1 MTMAPE
7 GGKKIIILYILKIL
21 RDYTDGD
28 HPMTQAQIAEKL
40 KSEYGLEV
48 NRATVKRNITDLI
61 DAEYAIEYREV
72 YRSRVNKKTGEKEED
87 VIYTDLYY
95 AHDFTEAELHILI
108 DGLLFSRSVPYTPR
122 KKLIDKL
129 GKLSSSY
136 FNQRMNHVRCMSA
149 DSPQNPQLFYI
160 IDRLDEAI
168 ETGKQVRITYGHYGP
183 DYKLHPGLNT
193 DGSEKQQTLNPY
205 QLVANE
211 GRYYLICNNDKYDTV
226 ANYRVDRI
234 MKIELLDTP
243 SRPVSRVKG
252 LENGLDL
259 PEYVYQNLNMFSSPP
274 EDVEFTVK
282 ENYVPLV
289 IDFFGKHVS
298 FFEQENGDWSC
309 RLKVSRD
316 AMAHWAA
323 EHANIV
329 RVVSPPAL
337 VEEIREQIR
346 RAAELY
352 GMQG

>member
-1 MTMAPE
+1 MYQE
-7 GGKKIIILYILKIL
+7 SGKKIVILYILNIL
-21 RDYTDGD
+21 RKYTDAN
-28 HPMTQAQIAEKL
+28 HPMTQQQIVEKL
-40 KSEYGLEV
+40 LSDYGMEV
-48 NRATVKRNITDLI
+48 NRSTVKRNIEDLI
-61 DAEYAIEYREV
+61 DAKYDIGYREV
-72 YRSRVNKKTGEKEED
+72 KRYHTDKKTGEKEETF
-87 VIYTDLYY
+87 IYTDLYY
-95 AHDFTEAELHILI
+95 EHDFTESELHMLI
-108 DGLLFSRSVPYTPR
+108 DGLLFSRSVPYKAR
-122 KKLIDKL
+122 KALIDKL
-129 GKLSSSY
+129 GGLSSSY
-136 FNQRMNHVRCMSA
+136 FNQRMNHVRCMTA

-259 PEYVYQNLNMFSSPP
+259 PEYVYQNLNMFTSPP
-274 EDVEFTVK
+274 EDVEFIVK

-298 FFEQENGDWSC
+298 FFEQENGDYSC
-309 RLKVSRD
+309 RLKVSRE

>member
-1 MTMAPE
+1 MMPE
-7 GGKKIIILYILKIL
+7 SGKKIIILYILQIL
-21 RDYTDGD
+21 RKYTDFN
-28 HPMTQAQIAEKL
+28 HTMTQQQIAEKL
-40 KSEYGLEV
+40 KDDYGLDV
-48 NRATVKRNITDLI
+48 NRTTVKRNITDLI
-61 DAEYAIEYREV
+61 DAGYDIQYTEV
-72 YRSRVNKKTGEKEED
+72 VRSHVDKKTGEREEN

-95 AHDFTEAELHILI
+95 EHDFTESELRMLI
-108 DGLLFSRSVPYTPR
+108 DGLLFSRSVPYR
-122 KKLIDKL
+122 QRRQLIDKL

-136 FNQRMNHVRCMSA
+136 FNQRMNHVRCMTA

-259 PEYVYQNLNMFSSPP
+259 PEYVYQNLNMFTSPP
-274 EDVEFTVK
+274 EDVEFVVK

-298 FFEQENGDWSC
+298 FFEQENGDYSC

-337 VEEIREQIR
+337 VEEIRAQIR
-346 RAAELY
+346 QAAELY
-352 GMQG
+352 GM

>member
-61 DAEYAIEYREV
+61 DAKYAIEYREV
-72 YRSRVNKKTGEKEED
+72 YRSRVNK
-87 VIYTDLYY
+87 
-95 AHDFTEAELHILI
+95 TEAELHILI

-136 FNQRMNHVRCMSA
+136 FNQRMNHVRCMTA

-259 PEYVYQNLNMFSSPP
+259 PEYVYQNLNMFTSPP
-274 EDVEFTVK
+274 EDVEFVVK

-298 FFEQENGDWSC
+298 FFEQENGDYSC
-309 RLKVSRD
+309 RLKVSRE

>member
-136 FNQRMNHVRCMSA
+136 FNQRMNHVRCMTA

-183 DYKLHPGLNT
+183 DYKL
-193 DGSEKQQTLNPY
+193 QT
-205 QLVANE
+205 
-211 GRYYLICNNDKYDTV
+211 R
-226 ANYRVDRI
+226 
-234 MKIELLDTP
+234 P
-243 SRPVSRVKG
+243 SRRGSRSG
-252 LENGLDL
+252 
-259 PEYVYQNLNMFSSPP
+259 SP
-274 EDVEFTVK
+274 TATT
-282 ENYVPLV
+282 
-289 IDFFGKHVS
+289 GRTT
-298 FFEQENGDWSC
+298 SC
-309 RLKVSRD
+309 T
-316 AMAHWAA
+316 
-323 EHANIV
+323 
-329 RVVSPPAL
+329 P
-337 VEEIREQIR
+337 
-346 RAAELY
+346 
-352 GMQG
+352 G